1 MRNTPLKEHV
11 LVREEAELEFIVAEC
26 LRPRRGG
33 DQDEPAGTVFVR
45 AKTAIVV
52 AERKW
57 PAA

>member
-1 MRNTPLKEHV
+1 MRNTPAEEHV
-11 LVREEAELEFIVAEC
+11 LVREEAELEFIAEC

-33 DQDEPAGTVFVR
+33 DQDEPAGTVFAR